1 MRQSANGINFF
12 FTSLSLLGKHFT
24 ALPTSC
30 NCLGAGGTSHQ
41 QWSVLQVVVI
51 EPL

>member
-1 MRQSANGINFF
+1 MRQSANGIYFF
-12 FTSLSLLGKHFT
+12 FTPLSLLGKHFT

-30 NCLGAGGTSHQ
+30 NCVGAGGTSHQ

-51 EPL
+51 EAL